1 MGASSGD
8 LGKKSLLLVAAN
20 WTGTA
25 LGFLAAVLVARRLG
39 PEAVGAL
46 GYGFGLI
53 GVVAAVLLP
62 GFAQAHTKRV
72 AERRDLGRCL
82 AAMGAIQLGLQTAMV
97 VAVLA
102 AIWAR
107 PGLIP
112 PGIPLAVIYLMLGH
126 RVATNL
132 ATTFGGALLGRQ
144 WVGSLAFVLMGSR
157 AARLVA
163 TLFVLA
169 WWPDVRAV
177 AATYALEGTLELA
190 LGAWAVYVRRGA
202 RPVRPDAET
211 LRAYWA
217 YARPLLVTSP
227 IGLLQDSL
235 DRVLVARWAGLQA
248 AGYYQVARGLWEVLG
263 TLNAQ
268 PFNLLFARLSQL
280 FARRDARGDEEA
292 RRLFT
297 SAVDKLLFLA
307 VPAGFLLWALRV
319 PVIGLL
325 YGPAFLPAQGALMIF
340 VLAAIAQAA
349 VNPYHFVIYALEQ
362 HARFIPVVFVRF
374 GLYLATMVV
383 AVPMWGG
390 SGAAAV
396 RLLLV
401 LVPAWVFVRW
411 TRELAGI
418 GVERVTWV
426 YAAGF
431 GLLVLVSEGMR
442 AALAG
447 VDAPLAIPAAILVAT
462 AVYAGWLR
470 LAHPGAGAHLR
481 YARGLVWPPGWAGRG
496 S

>member
-1 MGASSGD
+1 
-8 LGKKSLLLVAAN
+8 
-20 WTGTA
+20 
-25 LGFLAAVLVARRLG
+25 
-39 PEAVGAL
+39 
-46 GYGFGLI
+46 
-53 GVVAAVLLP
+53 
-62 GFAQAHTKRV
+62 
-72 AERRDLGRCL
+72 
-82 AAMGAIQLGLQTAMV
+82 
-97 VAVLA
+97 
-102 AIWAR
+102 
-107 PGLIP
+107 
-112 PGIPLAVIYLMLGH
+112 
-126 RVATNL
+126 
-132 ATTFGGALLGRQ
+132 
-144 WVGSLAFVLMGSR
+144 MGSR

-307 VPAGFLLWALRV
+307 VPAGFLLWALRA